1 MRAVALGADAVYCA
15 SSALI
20 ALGCHQCQAC
30 AGGKCKWGIATQ
42 RADLPKRL
50 NPEIGAERVV
60 NLVRA
65 WNHEVQELMGGMG
78 INAIDS
84 LRGNRLMLRGVPVA
98 SLADDTFDRVPL
110 NIDFPQGAARM
121 HRGYSSTLNELGWP
135 KAEGEE

>member
-1 MRAVALGADAVYCA
+1 MSLVAAGSIRNSADIVRAVALGADAVYCA

-30 AGGKCKWGIATQ
+30 AGGKCNWGIATQ
-42 RADLPKRL
+42 RADLTKRL

-84 LRGNRLMLRGVPVA
+84 LRGNRLMLRGV
-98 SLADDTFDRVPL
+98 
-110 NIDFPQGAARM
+110 G
-121 HRGYSSTLNELGWP
+121 LNEKELEILGV
-135 KAEGEE
+135 KYAGEQ